1 MTVSTVSKNENI
13 KKTMKETMTRRSLQQ
28 CFVYKVK
35 IDESRLTK
43 RQKEQLKMLFVEAK
57 WFYNNI
63 LSWSEN
69 NSINDFDTKTK
80 TVSVLNKD
88 REIETR
94 ELKTIGA
101 QMKQAIHTNIV
112 SAIKTLSTLKKRG
125 HKVGRLRYLSDY
137 KSINLKQFGTTY
149 QILNDRY
156 MKIQNVSGK
165 IKVNG
170 LNQFI
175 NDPDIE
181 FANAKILNTPTGYY
195 VAVTCFKFSD
205 KIKEK
210 PFVGEEVGVDMGVKD
225 VVVLSNGE
233 KFNSSVEETE
243 RLKRL
248 QRKMSKCKKGSNNRR
263 KTIRLI
269 QREYQKISN
278 RKNDAANK
286 LVNHILSYEHV
297 YMQDEMISNWHKGLF
312 GKQVQHSI
320 LGRVKAKLVN
330 HPRVEVLDR
339 LVPTTKFCPN
349 CQNLNKEIT
358 LRDRIYVCP
367 VCGYQE
373 DRDVHSAKNM
383 IVMTKIIKDNLPRGP
398 RDVKP
403 VEINTSGDETKETK
417 VSESSMICE
426 AGRLQPLGCS

>member
-1 MTVSTVSKNENI
+1 MTVSNISKNENI

-43 RQKEQLKMLFVEAK
+43 KQKEQLKMLFVEAK

-94 ELKTIGA
+94 ELKTISA
-101 QMKQAIHTNIV
+101 QMKQAIHTSIV
-112 SAIKTLSTLKKRG
+112 SAIKTLSTLKKKG
-125 HKVGRLRYLSDY
+125 HKVGRLKYLSDY

-156 MKIQNVSGK
+156 MKVQSVSGK

-170 LNQFI
+170 LEQFV

-181 FANAKILNTPTGYY
+181 FANAKILNTSTGYY
-195 VAVTCFKFSD
+195 IAITCFRFKKD
-205 KIKEK
+205 IVEK
-210 PFVGEEVGVDMGVKD
+210 TFIGSEIGVDMGIKTHIT
-225 VVVLSNGE
+225 LSNGE

-243 RLKRL
+243 RLKCL
-248 QRKMSKCKKGSNNRR
+248 QKKLAKQKKCSNNRR
-263 KTIRLI
+263 RTIRLI

-286 LVNHILSYEHV
+286 IVAHILSYEHV

-339 LVPTTKFCPN
+339 SVPTTKFCPN

-367 VCGYQE
+367 ICGYQE

-403 VEINTSGDETKETK
+403 VEINTSDDETK
-417 VSESSMICE
+417 VSESSVICE
-426 AGRLQPLGCS
+426 AGRLQPLSCS